1 MKIMIIIFMLVFITS
16 CGTRVSGS
24 YEFPIQVNTF
34 NKYNDPLKSS
44 CKLFSSETRME
55 FTTPSKIRYQANC
68 GPINI
73 ICKTGTLVGE
83 YGYMPEAEE
92 SINANTILSTGAGII
107 FNRIVDTTTPFG
119 MFIRYTNAFDDSTCL
134 IPKKINI
141 ILE

>member
-1 MKIMIIIFMLVFITS
+1 MKILVFILILVFING

-24 YEFPIQVNTF
+24 YEFLLQVNTF
-34 NKYNDPLKSS
+34 NKYNDPLESS

-55 FTTPSKIRYQANC
+55 FTSPSQIKYQANC

-83 YGYMPEAEE
+83 YGYMPKAEE
-92 SINANTILSTGAGII
+92 TINTNTILSTGAGII
-107 FNRIVDTTTPFG
+107 FNRIVDSTTPFG

-141 ILE
+141 VVE

>member
-1 MKIMIIIFMLVFITS
+1 
-16 CGTRVSGS
+16 
-24 YEFPIQVNTF
+24 
-34 NKYNDPLKSS
+34 
-44 CKLFSSETRME
+44 ME
-55 FTTPSKIRYQANC
+55 FTSPTQIRYQANC

-92 SINANTILSTGAGII
+92 AINTNTILSTGVGII

-134 IPKKINI
+134 IPKKIDI

>member
-1 MKIMIIIFMLVFITS
+1 MKISVFIIILGLIS
-16 CGTRVSGS
+16 GCGARVSGS
-24 YEFPIQVNTF
+24 YEFPLQVNTF
-34 NKYNDPLKSS
+34 NKYNDPLESS

-55 FTTPSKIRYQANC
+55 FTSPSKIKYQANC

-92 SINANTILSTGAGII
+92 AINTNTILSTGAGII
-107 FNRIVDTTTPFG
+107 FNRIVDSTTPFG

-141 ILE
+141 VVK

>member
-1 MKIMIIIFMLVFITS
+1 MRISVFFLVILLIAG

-24 YEFPIQVNTF
+24 YEFPMQINTF
-34 NKYNDPLKSS
+34 NKYNDPLGSS
-44 CKLFSSETRME
+44 CKLYSSETRME
-55 FTTPSKIRYQANC
+55 FTSPSKIRYQANC

-92 SINANTILSTGAGII
+92 AINTNTILSTGAGII

-119 MFIRYTNAFDDSTCL
+119 MFIRYSNAFDDSTCL
-134 IPKKINI
+134 IPKKIDI

>member
-24 YEFPIQVNTF
+24 YEFPMQVNTF

-134 IPKKINI
+134 IPKKVNI

>member
-24 YEFPIQVNTF
+24 YEFPMQVNTF

-68 GPINI
+68 GPVNI

>member
-1 MKIMIIIFMLVFITS
+1 MKISVFILILGLIS
-16 CGTRVSGS
+16 GCGARVSGS
-24 YEFPIQVNTF
+24 YEFPLQVNTF
-34 NKYNDPLKSS
+34 NKYNDPLESS
-44 CKLFSSETRME
+44 CKLFSSETRMQ
-55 FTTPSKIRYQANC
+55 FTSPSKIKYQANC

-92 SINANTILSTGAGII
+92 AINTNTILSTGAGII
-107 FNRIVDTTTPFG
+107 FNRIVDSTTPFG

-141 ILE
+141 VVK

>member
-24 YEFPIQVNTF
+24 YEFPMQVNTF

>member
-1 MKIMIIIFMLVFITS
+1 
-16 CGTRVSGS
+16 
-24 YEFPIQVNTF
+24 
-34 NKYNDPLKSS
+34 
-44 CKLFSSETRME
+44 ME
-55 FTTPSKIRYQANC
+55 FTSPTQIRYQANC

-83 YGYMPEAEE
+83 YGYMPEEE
-92 SINANTILSTGAGII
+92 EAINTNTILSTGAGII

-134 IPKKINI
+134 IPKKIDI

>member
-1 MKIMIIIFMLVFITS
+1 MKISVFILILGLIS
-16 CGTRVSGS
+16 GCGARVSGS
-24 YEFPIQVNTF
+24 YEFPLQVNTL
-34 NKYNDPLKSS
+34 NKYNDPLESS

-55 FTTPSKIRYQANC
+55 FTSPSKIKYQANC

-92 SINANTILSTGAGII
+92 AINTNTILSTGAGII
-107 FNRIVDTTTPFG
+107 FNRIVDSTTPFG

-141 ILE
+141 VVK